1 MQMHL
6 LNNIESLCTGDILLF
21 DEHPSKC
28 PMQCLTSIIK
38 CCTQSLYSHVAIVI
52 IDPPWTRLKGCYVWE
67 SSSHG
72 IKDPQD
78 GKVKFGVQLTPISFY
93 LSGYPGY
100 VNIYV
105 RKPASRDTYLKWVP
119 LTLKHIHEKVY
130 NKPYDTRVKDWL
142 CAWLKLPNRRTTK
155 RFFCSAFVC
164 YVLVELGIVAPDT
177 NWTLLSAANM
187 SDQTACKWLCTYDL
201 PITYSG
207 RGGTVGNSCSL

>member
-1 MQMHL
+1 MQVPL
-6 LNNIESLCTGDILLF
+6 CQQSLCTGDILLF

-38 CCTQSLYSHVAIVI
+38 CCTRSIYSHIAIVI
-52 IDPPWTRLKGCYVWE
+52 VDPPWTTLKGCYVWE
-67 SSSHG
+67 SSSHS

-78 GKVKFGVQLTPISFY
+78 GRVKFGVQLTPLSFY
-93 LSGYPGY
+93 LTKYPGY

-105 RKPASRDTYLKWVP
+105 RKPVSRDHHLKWNP

-142 CAWLKLPNRRTTK
+142 CAWLKISNQRTTQ

-164 YVLVELGIVAPDT
+164 YVLVELGIIDPST
-177 NWTLLSAANM
+177 NWTLMTAANM
-187 SDQTACKWLCTYDL
+187 SADTACKWLCTYDA
-201 PITYSG
+201 PIIWQKHS
-207 RGGTVGNSCSL
+207 NPKNKSSNIL